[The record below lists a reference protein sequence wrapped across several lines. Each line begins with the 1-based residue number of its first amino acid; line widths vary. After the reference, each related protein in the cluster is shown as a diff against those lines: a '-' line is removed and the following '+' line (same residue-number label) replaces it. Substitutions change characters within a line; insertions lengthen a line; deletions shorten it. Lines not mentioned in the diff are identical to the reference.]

1 MNRTNTFVAYHPAD
15 RNFFLS
21 MMIIT
26 WAAIL
31 SGFGYDMVQRSAQG
45 KLHFPLIVHI
55 HAAAFIGWLVLFT
68 VQIIL
73 IRSKNLSLHKKLG
86 IAAAGL
92 IPIMVILGVAVAII
106 TQRLE
111 YGTPSSD
118 LHFMGVMLGNML
130 LFGILAGAGF
140 YMRKNYVAHK
150 RLMLVATLALT
161 DAGFGRWFSY
171 KIAPF
176 FGDFYWNYKTLS
188 EGFGR
193 FFVFETL
200 PTLILILA
208 VGVYDL
214 VTRKKLNKA
223 YVWATTFYLAVNI
236 AAGYLYFN
244 STWFEM
250 MKRLVVG

>member
-1 MNRTNTFVAYHPAD
+1 MRANTFVAYYPAD

-21 MMIIT
+21 MMVIT
-26 WAAIL
+26 WAAIV
-31 SGFGYDMVQRSAQG
+31 SGFGYEMVQRSQHG
-45 KLHFPLIVHI
+45 TLHFPLIVHF

-68 VQIIL
+68 VQVIL
-73 IRSKNLSLHKKLG
+73 IRSKNLALHKKLG
-86 IAAAGL
+86 IVAARL
-92 IPIMVILGVAVAII
+92 IPVMVVLGVVTAII
-106 TQRLE
+106 TERLE
-111 YGTPSSD
+111 YGTPTSD
-118 LHFMGVMLGNML
+118 LHFMSVMLGSML
-130 LFGILAGAGF
+130 LFGILGGAGF
-140 YMRKNYVAHK
+140 YLRKNYVAHK

-188 EGFGR
+188 EGSGR

-200 PTLILILA
+200 PSLTLILA

-223 YVWATTFYLAVNI
+223 YVWALALFLAVNMM
-236 AAGYLYFN
+236 AGYLYFN
-244 STWFEM
+244 GTWFEM